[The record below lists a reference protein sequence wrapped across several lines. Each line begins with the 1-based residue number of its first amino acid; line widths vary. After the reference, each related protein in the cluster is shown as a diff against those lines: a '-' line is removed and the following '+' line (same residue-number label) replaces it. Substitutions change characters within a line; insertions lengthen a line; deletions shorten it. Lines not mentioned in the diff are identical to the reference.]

1 MSWHLEQAL
10 LTWIHITSAAIWVGG
25 SLFIGVVFAPILK
38 KMSMPVEDRIQLMV
52 QVGRRFNKLA
62 LPALFILIATGMYQA
77 HLVLQKSDILY
88 DTSYGHVLI
97 IKMILVAAL
106 LILYAV
112 HVRIIRKDV
121 EDKIIAKE
129 MPPEQLQ
136 KLRKKIII
144 LGEVTVVLS
153 VIILVLSVS
162 TKCRWTI
169 MIGFLIGRFQPFHLR
184 TLGGNKICIIK
195 S

>member
-1 MSWHLEQAL
+1 MALEQAL
-10 LTWIHITSAAIWVGG
+10 LSWIHITSAAIWVGG
-25 SLFIGVVFAPILK
+25 SVIIGAVFAPILK
-38 KMSMPVEDRIQLMV
+38 KMSISVEERLQLMIK
-52 QVGRRFNKLA
+52 VGRRFNKIA
-62 LPALFILIATGMYQA
+62 VPALIILIVTGIYQA

-88 DTSYGHVLI
+88 DTSYGNVLI

-106 LILYAV
+106 IGTYAI

-129 MPPEQLQ
+129 MPAEELQ

-153 VIILVLSVS
+153 VIILFLASVLNA
-162 TKCRWTI
+162 
-169 MIGFLIGRFQPFHLR
+169 
-184 TLGGNKICIIK
+184 GGQL
-195 S
+195 

>member
-1 MSWHLEQAL
+1 MC
-10 LTWIHITSAAIWVGG
+10 IRDR
-25 SLFIGVVFAPILK
+25 FIGVVFAPILK
-38 KMSMPVEDRIQLMV
+38 KMSMPVEERIQLMV

-88 DTSYGHVLI
+88 ETSYGHVLI

-106 LILYAV
+106 LVLYAV

-129 MPPEQLQ
+129 MPQEQLQ

-153 VIILVLSVS
+153 IIILFLAAVLNA
-162 TKCRWTI
+162 
-169 MIGFLIGRFQPFHLR
+169 
-184 TLGGNKICIIK
+184 GGQL
-195 S
+195 

>member
-1 MSWHLEQAL
+1 MALELAL

-38 KMSMPVEDRIQLMV
+38 KMSMSVEERIQLMV

-62 LPALFILIATGMYQA
+62 LPALFVLIATGMYQA

-88 DTSYGHVLI
+88 ETSYGHVLI
-97 IKMILVAAL
+97 IKIILVAAL
-106 LILYAV
+106 LAIYAV

-121 EDKIIAKE
+121 EDKIISKE
-129 MPPEQLQ
+129 MPQEQLQ

-153 VIILVLSVS
+153 IIILFLASVLNA
-162 TKCRWTI
+162 
-169 MIGFLIGRFQPFHLR
+169 
-184 TLGGNKICIIK
+184 GGQL
-195 S
+195 

>member
-1 MSWHLEQAL
+1 MVLEQAL

-38 KMSMPVEDRIQLMV
+38 KMSMPIEERIQFMV
-52 QVGRRFNKLA
+52 QVGRRFNKIA
-62 LPALFILIATGMYQA
+62 LPALFILIATGIYQA

-88 DTSYGHVLI
+88 ETSYGHVLI

-106 LILYAV
+106 LAIYAV

-129 MPPEQLQ
+129 MPQEQLQ

-153 VIILVLSVS
+153 VIILFLASVLDA
-162 TKCRWTI
+162 
-169 MIGFLIGRFQPFHLR
+169 
-184 TLGGNKICIIK
+184 GGQL
-195 S
+195 